1 MTRFVGMVRSAVVLG
16 VVLSSHAASAQQ
28 KAPSKAPERIEGR
41 ETRIEKF
48 GPPEI
53 AAVAGRVAPDSR
65 GVIMRGSEDGHAQYI
80 YNLRQND
87 SDLEMHED
95 WDDIFVV
102 QGGTGK
108 LEFASRNINSKKLMA
123 GEFRGGALQGNPRFV
138 KLEPNTVV
146 RIPAG
151 VPHIVRP
158 TPGEKLVYLVVK
170 VMRTGVSTK
179 SKPQTAARTGGQ

>member
-1 MTRFVGMVRSAVVLG
+1 MRVE
-16 VVLSSHAASAQQ
+16 
-28 KAPSKAPERIEGR
+28 PI
-41 ETRIEKF
+41 ETRVEKI

-53 AAVAGRVAPDSR
+53 AAVARSVSPDSR
-65 GVIMRGSEDGHAQYI
+65 GVTFRGSSDGRAQYI

-108 LEFASRNINSKKLMA
+108 LEFADKATSTKKLMA
-123 GEFRGGALQGNPRFV
+123 GEFRGGGLEGKPRFV

-170 VMRTGVSTK
+170 VMHGPPAVKKTK
-179 SKPQTAARTGGQ
+179 